1 MNIRRLQ
8 KLVHVGCR
16 ELGIDSDTR
25 RALQVVAC
33 GKASMTEMNEADLVQ
48 MVDALKARGFA
59 PDKRSKKKRYPT
71 APRADLRL
79 VHVLWSKLADAGALE
94 QPSRA
99 GLNAFVRSQFEA
111 KWGSVPIDI
120 DALRDADKINA
131 VVRALKSWCKRA
143 GVELRK

>member
-1 MNIRRLQ
+1 MSVRGLQ

-25 RALQVVAC
+25 RELQLVAC
-33 GKASMTEMNEADLVQ
+33 GKASMTDMNEADLTQV
-48 MVDALKARGFA
+48 VDALKARGFA
-59 PDKRSKKKRYPT
+59 PNKRGGKKRYPT

-79 VHVLWSKLADAGALE
+79 VHVLWHKLSDAGVLDK
-94 QPSRA
+94 PGRP

-131 VVRALKSWCKRA
+131 VVRALKAWCKRA
-143 GVELRK
+143 GVSLTR

>member
-1 MNIRRLQ
+1 M
-8 KLVHVGCR
+8 
-16 ELGIDSDTR
+16 
-25 RALQVVAC
+25 QV
-33 GKASMTEMNEADLVQ
+33 
-48 MVDALKARGFA
+48 VDALKARGFT
-59 PDKRSKKKRYPT
+59 PDKRGGKKRYPA

-79 VHVLWSKLADAGALE
+79 VHVLWGLLGKAGALDA
-94 QPSRA
+94 PTRA
-99 GLNAFVRSQFEA
+99 GLNAFVRAQFEA